1 MQFVRCEACGAKA
14 IVAASQC
21 PTCGHHL
28 EIRNSW
34 GDLFPMVR
42 CKSCGAHY
50 PRKTGA
56 CRWCGPPEPKRPI
69 APAAWGVGAALLV
82 ASVSFGAWQLYR
94 AGGGGSVDRAGV
106 DGNTADPVK
115 TVANVTPQRV
125 TAPTPPAA
133 KDEELVKTAEAA
145 TNTPPV
151 SLADTSHATAPV
163 TLALAG
169 ADTAPPSEKN
179 ARPPGVAST
188 PEGALTPAPR
198 QAPVAPPRVDERP
211 IRETLVSEAVS
222 SGETAEWI
230 DASAITWVN
239 VRADPA
245 RESDIVGVISPDTR
259 VKLGELRA
267 GWYRVRAK
275 GISGWV
281 GRRLVEVDSTGR

>member
-28 EIRNSW
+28 EIRSTF
-34 GDLFPMVR
+34 GDLLPLAR

-50 PRKTGA
+50 PRQTGA
-56 CRWCGPPEPKRPI
+56 CRWCGPPEPKRRI
-69 APAAWGVGAALLV
+69 TPAVWGVGAALLV

-94 AGGGGSVDRAGV
+94 AGGGRSAERAGV
-106 DGNTADPVK
+106 ERNTADPAK
-115 TVANVTPQRV
+115 TVADLTPQK
-125 TAPTPPAA
+125 APAPAPPAA
-133 KDEELVKTAEAA
+133 RDDELVKTAEAA
-145 TNTPPV
+145 TNASPMA
-151 SLADTSHATAPV
+151 SSDTSHRTAPV

-169 ADTAPPSEKN
+169 ADTAPPSERN
-179 ARPPGVAST
+179 ARPSGVASA
-188 PEGALTPAPR
+188 PDSVLTPAPR

-211 IRETLVSEAVS
+211 VRETLVSEAVS